1 MVACSFCNQNNADM
15 IFDSLLG
22 VQGIDIMK
30 QGPNNQT
37 ALHYASSAGNSKA
50 LKKIIAYAEENLD
63 DTEDF
68 FNGQTTGLEDSLMFA
83 VKSNDVL
90 AVGELLN
97 AGCNVFQRN
106 GFGQSAL
113 DIARSQGNQEMENA
127 INDAITQWSD

>member
-1 MVACSFCNQNNADM
+1 
-15 IFDSLLG
+15 
-22 VQGIDIMK
+22 MK

-37 ALHYASSAGNSKA
+37 ALHYAASAGNSKA
-50 LKKIIAYAEENLD
+50 LSKLIGYAEDNLD

-83 VKSNDVL
+83 VKSNDVQ

-113 DIARSQGNQEMENA
+113 DIARSQGN
-127 INDAITQWSD
+127 